1 MLIIYNERG
10 KYNEAHFGGVADPEQ
25 IFGGTRR
32 SCTPEDEPGTDP
44 EQIFG
49 GVPPGSGPREDPETM
64 FGGVPRNQWP
74 QFTRE
79 RAKLTPKLKK

>member
-1 MLIIYNERG
+1 MNEIEQIPLMLIIYNERG

-25 IFGGTRR
+25 IFGGL
-32 SCTPEDEPGTDP
+32 
-44 EQIFG
+44 
-49 GVPPGSGPREDPETM
+49 PPGSGSREDPETM